1 MIPPRPA
8 VALIQSRQRYPARAW
23 PAPSREMQ
31 LSPERLIE
39 QWARIQ
45 MRVDGDGLGHAR
57 SSPIYRAMKGQL
69 TAGGDYGSS
78 LPRGVQIPGLSGYIA
93 VERTLCRLRPLYRQ
107 TLEAVHVM
115 PTTEVGRNHQQ
126 IAKHLGITFSSLAA
140 RLHRFKQHLRAD
152 VEGR

>member
-39 QWARIQ
+39 QWVSVK

-57 SSPIYRAMKGQL
+57 SSPIHRAMKGQL

-115 PTTEVGRNHQQ
+115 PTTEVGRNYQQ
-126 IAKHLGITFSSLAA
+126 IARHMGITFSSLTA
-140 RLHRFKQHLRAD
+140 RLTRFKQHLRAD

>member
-1 MIPPRPA
+1 
-8 VALIQSRQRYPARAW
+8 
-23 PAPSREMQ
+23 MQ

-39 QWARIQ
+39 QWVSVK

-93 VERTLCRLRPLYRQ
+93 VERHLCRLRPPYRQ